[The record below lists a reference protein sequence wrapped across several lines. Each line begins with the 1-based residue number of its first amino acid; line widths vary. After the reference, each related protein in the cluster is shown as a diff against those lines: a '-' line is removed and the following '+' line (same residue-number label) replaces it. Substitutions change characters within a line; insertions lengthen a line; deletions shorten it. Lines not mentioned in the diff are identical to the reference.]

1 VKRLGIKAEV
11 ARFLASKEL
20 IETNASKDQGKISKP
35 FTREGLLLF
44 ESKYSFA
51 IDVAQELGI
60 TTSFLIQRLQTLNV
74 RPVSGKAVDGGP
86 HYVLRRVDL
95 ESVDLKKLSTM
106 FPRKKTKKNLIR
118 QVVHGGNRIALK
130 RTPSKTGPYIL
141 RCYRGG
147 YSAKPE
153 NLRVIP
159 QNRYL
164 VEPIRSRPRLQPS
177 DQHRTM
183 ER

>member
-35 FTREGLLLF
+35 ITREGLLLF

-74 RPVSGKAVDGGP
+74 HPVSGKAVDGGP
-86 HYVLRRVDL
+86 HYVLRRADL
-95 ESVDLKKLSTM
+95 ESVDLKVIYYVS
-106 FPRKKTKKNLIR
+106 KKENKKES
-118 QVVHGGNRIALK
+118 HS
-130 RTPSKTGPYIL
+130 P
-141 RCYRGG
+141 
-147 YSAKPE
+147 
-153 NLRVIP
+153 
-159 QNRYL
+159 
-164 VEPIRSRPRLQPS
+164 SRPRWKP
-177 DQHRTM
+177 HCP
-183 ER
+183 EKNPI